1 MKKLL
6 LVLVTSVMSLLAST
20 AAFAWP
26 EKPIKIIVPYA
37 AGGTTD
43 IAARLVGKRLSETW
57 KTPVIIDNRAGANT
71 QIGTAEVARAVPDGY
86 TFLVTAAPFI
96 INSSLYN
103 NLQYKAFEDFEPI
116 SLLVR
121 NPQILAINPGFTAQN
136 VKDLLSQAASK
147 PGTVSVASPGN
158 GSMGH
163 MSIELLSSMAKV
175 ELLHV
180 PYKGEAQAIPDVIGG
195 QVSMIMSNPAA
206 LLPQIRSG
214 KLKAIAVSSA
224 KRSSALADVPTFAES
239 GLAAYETTNW
249 FGMLAP
255 AKTSKE
261 ILDKMNTE
269 VAKIMASK
277 EVQDIFVKDGVEPVG
292 SSREDFRKFLQT
304 ENTKWAKIVKERNI
318 KPD

>member
-1 MKKLL
+1 MKKILFL
-6 LVLVTSVMSLLAST
+6 FAASIMMLANSASV
-20 AAFAWP
+20 FAWP
-26 EKPIKIIVPYA
+26 DRPIKLIVPYA

-43 IAARLVGKRLSETW
+43 IAARVVGKRLSEVW
-57 KTPVIIDNRAGANT
+57 KVAVIVDNRAGANT
-71 QIGTAEVARAVPDGY
+71 QIGTAEVARAAADGY

-96 INSSLYN
+96 INPSLYP
-103 NLQYKAFEDFEPI
+103 NLQYRAFEDFEPI

-121 NPQILAINPGFTAQN
+121 NPQILAINPGFSAQG
-136 VKDLLSQAASK
+136 VKDLLTQAAAK
-147 PGTVSVASPGN
+147 PGTISVASPGN

-163 MSIELLSSMAKV
+163 MSIELLQAAAKV

-180 PYKGEAQAIPDVIGG
+180 PYKGESQAIPDVIGG
-195 QVSMIMSNPAA
+195 QVLMIMSNPAA

-224 KRSSALADVPTFAES
+224 KRSPVLADVPTFAES
-239 GLAAYETTNW
+239 GLADYETTNW

-255 AKTSKE
+255 AKTPKD

-269 VAKIMASK
+269 VAKVMASK
-277 EVQDIFVKDGVEPVG
+277 EVQELFIKDGVEPVG
-292 SSREDFRKFLQT
+292 GSREDFRKFLQS
-304 ENTKWAKIVKERNI
+304 ENAKWAKIVKLRNI